1 MNWKWLALMPLP
13 DAAVLEFTKHAE
25 RNEDSSE
32 LIAISS
38 SPHLSDVVSKR
49 LLETFVPSANWRAL
63 RVVNDPDLLTK
74 TVSEGSDQ
82 RVASACANVH
92 TPDHALVEA
101 LASKAPEA
109 VLRVLCNPSTPL
121 REKVEYLTPEIAD
134 RLVDV
139 GSSKGHAV
147 VRAGELVLQNPWMC
161 EEPGRWSAPIRRAIA
176 SSPDATLEQLQCVR
190 ETSTAG
196 LKFVK
201 RHPAI
206 LDMRA
211 LGEWAL
217 EDLAL
222 LGSPAADIF
231 VIQDPNCTLQIA
243 RTMVARDDKDQ
254 VEPQVLARILARFGL
269 DAVSEITRYH
279 FASTRTDSA
288 KWLQPSAEFLGSIDD
303 AFKGTLAD
311 LNEARAMLGADA
323 DLWSMFFDLR
333 RNWKHSGTMLANA
346 VRKLSR

>member
-13 DAAVLEFTKHAE
+13 DAAVLEFIKQAE
-25 RNEDSSE
+25 CNEDSSE

-49 LLETFVPSANWRAL
+49 LLETFVPSVNWRAL
-63 RVVNDPDLLTK
+63 RVVNDKELLTK
-74 TVSEGSDQ
+74 TVREDSDQ

-92 TPDHALVEA
+92 TPDYTLVEA
-101 LASKAPEA
+101 LTSKSSEA

-139 GSSKGHAV
+139 GSSMGHAV

-176 SSPDATLEQLQCVR
+176 SSPDATLKQLQCVR
-190 ETSTAG
+190 ETSTVG

-201 RHPAI
+201 CHPAI
-206 LDMRA
+206 LDTKPLRD
-211 LGEWAL
+211 WAL
-217 EDLAL
+217 KDLAL

-231 VIQDPNCTLQIA
+231 AIQNPNCTLDIA
-243 RTMVARDDKDQ
+243 RTIIARDDNNQ
-254 VEPQVLARILARFGL
+254 VEPQVLARVLARFGL
-269 DAVSEITRYH
+269 DAVSEITRSH
-279 FASTRTDSA
+279 FAGTRTGSA
-288 KWLQPSAEFLGSIDD
+288 KWLQPAAEILGEIDD
-303 AFKGTLAD
+303 TFKDTVAD
-311 LNEARAMLGADA
+311 LNEVRALLGTDI
-323 DLWSMFFDLR
+323 DQWSMFFDLR
-333 RNWKHSGTMLANA
+333 RNWKHSGTMLAKA
-346 VRKLSR
+346 ARKLTR